1 MLVVVG
7 RRGLRVGGW
16 EWGCRGKG
24 GLIES
29 KSRHFTVGCMCMF
42 VVHPVLCEANV
53 SPSTIAPFFSLILT
67 LEVTFKINRRH
78 SLHVYNTER
87 KDILLAKGSDCYLLL
102 PALLFLI
109 QASLF
114 TQSLMLQ
121 GLTDPPPLHP
131 ALMRNHMTGDANTS
145 GCADPLHPPLPSAPA
160 QNPGGN

>member
-67 LEVTFKINRRH
+67 LEVTFKINKRH

-87 KDILLAKGSDCYLLL
+87 KDILLAKD
-102 PALLFLI
+102 
-109 QASLF
+109 
-114 TQSLMLQ
+114 
-121 GLTDPPPLHP
+121 LTATYCCPHCFFSF
-131 ALMRNHMTGDANTS
+131 RRRCSRSH
-145 GCADPLHPPLPSAPA
+145 
-160 QNPGGN
+160 